1 VKKTSSGRFWE
12 IDALRGIAIILMILY
27 HLVFDLNYFRL
38 YTTDLDSLPVLLFLY
53 PVSTTFLL
61 LVGISLTIS
70 YSRAQQKL
78 SKRQLQVKF
87 LKRGTSVFGLGL
99 LITLVT
105 WVYPHDGFIVFG
117 ILHCIGLS
125 ILLAY
130 PLIRFRIFPLILGVL
145 CIIFGITLRVAV
157 LVDFP
162 WLLWLGFVP
171 SGFYTLDY
179 FPLLPWFGVV
189 LIGIFLGK
197 SFYQNNT
204 RKVSLNDHSQF
215 ILSRG
220 LCFLGRHSLIIYL
233 LHQLFIV
240 GVLYVL
246 HLVINGS
253 RIV

>member
-1 VKKTSSGRFWE
+1 
-12 IDALRGIAIILMILY
+12 
-27 HLVFDLNYFRL
+27 
-38 YTTDLDSLPVLLFLY
+38 
-53 PVSTTFLL
+53 
-61 LVGISLTIS
+61 
-70 YSRAQQKL
+70 
-78 SKRQLQVKF
+78 
-87 LKRGTSVFGLGL
+87 
-99 LITLVT
+99 
-105 WVYPHDGFIVFG
+105 
-117 ILHCIGLS
+117 
-125 ILLAY
+125 Y
-130 PLIRFRIFPLILGVL
+130 PLIRFRIFPLILGIF

-189 LIGIFLGK
+189 LIGIFLGN
-197 SFYQNNT
+197 SFYQNST
-204 RKVSLNDHSQF
+204 RKVSLSDHSQF

-233 LHQLFIV
+233 LHQLLIV